1 MQLCKCLTH
10 LLYIAACGFASSTDS
25 QLNDDVDN
33 EVAVIALTCSY
44 AGSCDHCIN
53 CNHSFN
59 NFTDE
64 NS

>member
-1 MQLCKCLTH
+1 MQLCKRLTN
-10 LLYIAACGFASSTDS
+10 LLHIAACGFASSTDS

-33 EVAVIALTCSY
+33 EVAVIILTCSY
-44 AGSCDHCIN
+44 ADHWIN